1 MTTKQFIK
9 SVIAII
15 IMPVVIMMLINLIP
29 IYTMAFI
36 LHTLENNFK
45 NIFEEFVY
53 HIKEYVGEIKYVKNL
68 YLDIFNV
75 NKN

>member
-15 IMPVVIMMLINLIP
+15 IIPVVIMTLINLIP
-29 IYTMAFI
+29 IYTMSFI
-36 LHTLENNFK
+36 LHTIENNFK
-45 NIFEEFVY
+45 FIFKEFVC